1 MEDLD
6 AVYRQ
11 HAQTVYKF
19 LLSQCRDPQTAE
31 ELTQETFYQAVRSID
46 RFDGSCKVSVWL
58 CQIAKNCYYTYLRK
72 EKHTTPLEELPE
84 SVGSADTPEELISA
98 REEARQ
104 IQAILHDLP
113 EPYREVFMWRVY
125 AELSYKQIGELF
137 AKSDNWA
144 CVTYHRAKNMIK
156 NRLEDSNNEK

>member
-1 MEDLD
+1 M
-6 AVYRQ
+6 R
-11 HAQTVYKF
+11 
-19 LLSQCRDPQTAE
+19 
-31 ELTQETFYQAVRSID
+31 
-46 RFDGSCKVSVWL
+46 VWL

-84 SVGSADTPEELISA
+84 SVGSADTPEELIGA

-137 AKSDNWA
+137 AKSDNWV
-144 CVTYHRAKNMIK
+144 CVTYHRARNMIK

>member
-1 MEDLD
+1 MAINKTGAAHWEGGIKDGKGSISTETKALD
-6 AVYRQ
+6 AYPYGF
-11 HAQTVYKF
+11 A
-19 LLSQCRDPQTAE
+19 S
-31 ELTQETFYQAVRSID
+31 
-46 RFDGSCKVSVWL
+46 RFEGKPGS
-58 CQIAKNCYYTYLRK
+58 N
-72 EKHTTPLEELPE
+72 
-84 SVGSADTPEELISA
+84 PEELIGA

-144 CVTYHRAKNMIK
+144 CVTYHRARNMIK

>member
-1 MEDLD
+1 MWQRRSP
-6 AVYRQ
+6 ATHSSR
-11 HAQTVYKF
+11 H
-19 LLSQCRDPQTAE
+19 CDPSENSGAAATCG
-31 ELTQETFYQAVRSID
+31 Y
-46 RFDGSCKVSVWL
+46 
-58 CQIAKNCYYTYLRK
+58 IAKNCYYTYLRK

-84 SVGSADTPEELISA
+84 SVGSADTTEELIGA

-144 CVTYHRAKNMIK
+144 CVTYHRARNMIK

>member
-1 MEDLD
+1 MDMETIYRLYFRD
-6 AVYRQ
+6 VYL
-11 HAQTVYKF
+11 F
-19 LLSQCRDPQTAE
+19 LQGLTRSETLAE
-31 ELTQETFYQAVRSID
+31 ELTQETFYQAVRSSD
-46 RFDGSCKVSVWL
+46 RFDGGCKVSTWL

-84 SVGSADTPEELISA
+84 SVGSADTPEELIGA

-144 CVTYHRAKNMIK
+144 CVTYHRARNMIK